1 LKELQI
7 KIDGHHEPALR
18 QLAQSRGKIRR
29 EPRGNIKEL
38 IEAIATEE
46 IPLGEKMSVPV
57 QEALLRVLNE
67 AVSNGLTEDTQLIS
81 EWLAINTG
89 ANSAISVEAQR
100 LAKLENDW
108 VRQVKELIRD
118 RRPFQVVTPRGSY
131 SVLWAEFWVPTEGQR
146 RRQLLTWCEESSS
159 ELPELTHNRT
169 FKLNRQDVTIV
180 PLSNKAWR
188 YQGIDT
194 INAIIE
200 LRGSLARTYQPR
212 PEDVW
217 EEIIQ
222 IDNQVIRRVTKK
234 IWSTFWLFQSV
245 SRYWSDCVILAPNSM
260 REHFLADLE
269 KTMKLYRED
278 SSPCEGE

>member
-118 RRPFQVVTPRGSY
+118 RCPFQIITPRGSY

-159 ELPELTHNRT
+159 GELPELAHNRT
-169 FKLNRQDVTIV
+169 FKLNRQDVTVV
-180 PLSNKAWR
+180 PLVDKVWR

-194 INAIIE
+194 INAVIE

-217 EEIIQ
+217 EEIVQ
-222 IDNQVIRRVTKK
+222 VDNQVIRQVTKK
-234 IWSTFWLFQSV
+234 IWSSFWLFQGV
-245 SRYWSDCVILAPNSM
+245 SRYGSDCII
-260 REHFLADLE
+260 REPMPLRQAFLSELK
-269 KTMKLYRED
+269 KTVEFY
-278 SSPCEGE
+278 GEI